1 MKKFYWT
8 YANRSDN
15 PLPHLE
21 DEYKEVKAI
30 LNEKNLNFD
39 QDPFYERAT
48 IVKNLISYRDHL
60 EFFGYSGHAGG
71 KYLITEE
78 DRTNVTGIAGF
89 LKSCPKLKVV
99 LLNGCG
105 TKDQVKVMQEADVAV
120 VIYTYSSVDDELAK
134 IFAVTF
140 FRSLVEGENLRQ
152 AFDDGKNAVKASDKA
167 KQICFRTRRGLDLDE
182 MEDNEWGI
190 YTRQD
195 KYLDCSLDNWVTSHS
210 VFDDPAHQHAFKLF
224 FLGDKSL
231 KDSIYSSIKHLYRQ
245 EIASGSVI
253 WRDIWDIHD
262 NLSEE
267 AVVTEIKAADAVL
280 LCVNGAPFFDNVWD
294 KAPKVVEIIKNQ
306 QKVVLYLHA
315 RHNMRDRGTIFN
327 ELDACHF
334 IDLLENIPIPDMIQ
348 SIKDTLSKQLLENTI
363 KQEIDNAI
371 QSVKKDSISE
381 DILQSELMEFDLS
394 KPLEA
399 FRKTLRKKGHFHLF
413 CIEGTPNCGQDFL
426 LNRLKQ
432 DLLST
437 YSIDFAKSPI
447 VFNSN
452 QQTINEL
459 STLWSVLANEMK
471 IPTFRGMDKVPAS
484 LVDKLLEKPTFL
496 VFDHVITAEMTPKQ
510 VEHNVAILKHFWQEL
525 CQHLPPASE
534 AQRKEERIFV
544 FAVNRGYDDDQ
555 RKFSLDHSFV
565 QHPLVIAEI
574 LPTIEQIDADFI
586 PNWYLDKKN
595 KFKSPD
601 FEQLNTESAA
611 ITGDGY
617 LGDVLMRL
625 CTTVGC
631 METHGKLT
639 QW

>member
-1 MKKFYWT
+1 MQ
-8 YANRSDN
+8 N
-15 PLPHLE
+15 
-21 DEYKEVKAI
+21 
-30 LNEKNLNFD
+30 
-39 QDPFYERAT
+39 
-48 IVKNLISYRDHL
+48 
-60 EFFGYSGHAGG
+60 AG
-71 KYLITEE
+71 I
-78 DRTNVTGIAGF
+78 
-89 LKSCPKLKVV
+89 P
-99 LLNGCG
+99 
-105 TKDQVKVMQEADVAV
+105 V
-120 VIYTYSSVDDELAK
+120 VIYTFSKVEDVLAK
-134 IFAVTF
+134 EFAVTLL
-140 FRSLVEGENLRQ
+140 RSLLNGETLKQ
-152 AFDDGKNAVKASDKA
+152 AFEDAQGAVEAAA
-167 KQICFRTRRGLDLDE
+167 KEKQVCFRTRGLDLDE

-190 YTRQD
+190 YTKQD
-195 KYLDCSLDNWVTSHS
+195 NYLDCSLDNWIASRS
-210 VFDDPAHQHAFKLF
+210 MFEDPAHQQAFKLF
-224 FLGDKSL
+224 FLGDKSM
-231 KDSIYSSIKHLYRQ
+231 KDSIYTSIKHLYRQ

-294 KAPKVVEIIKNQ
+294 KVPKVVEIIKNQ

-334 IDLLENIPIPDMIQ
+334 IDLLGNIPIPDMIQ

-363 KQEIDNAI
+363 KQEIDKAI
-371 QSVKKDSISE
+371 QTVKKDSISE
-381 DILQSELMEFDLS
+381 DILKSELMEFDLS
-394 KPLEA
+394 KPIKA
-399 FRKTLRKKGHFHLF
+399 FRKALRKKCHFHLF

-437 YSIDFAKSPI
+437 YTIDFAKCPI

-459 STLWSVLANEMK
+459 STLWSILANEMN

-484 LVDKLLEKPTFL
+484 LVDKLLEKPTLL
-496 VFDHVITAEMTPKQ
+496 VFDYVITAEMTPKQ
-510 VEHNVAILKHFWQEL
+510 VEHNVALLKRFWQEL
-525 CQHLPPASE
+525 CQHLPPAPE
-534 AQRKEERIFV
+534 ALGKEERIFV
-544 FAVNRGYDDDQ
+544 LAVNRGYSEQ
-555 RKFSLDHSFV
+555 RKFTMDHTSLH
-565 QHPLVIAEI
+565 HPLAIAEI
-574 LPTIEQIDADFI
+574 LPTIERIDADFI

-595 KFKSPD
+595 KFKSPA
-601 FEQLNTESAA
+601 FEQLNTESAT

-631 METHGKLT
+631 MDTHGKLT